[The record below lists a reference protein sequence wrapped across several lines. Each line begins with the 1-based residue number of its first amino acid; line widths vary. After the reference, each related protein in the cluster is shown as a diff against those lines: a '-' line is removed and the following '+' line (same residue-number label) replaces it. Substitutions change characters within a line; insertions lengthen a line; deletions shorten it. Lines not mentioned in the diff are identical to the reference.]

1 MGKIIVFPHLKYS
14 VLLQRQTFKINNYG
28 TISNDSRGMKKKQW
42 IIKPGRSGWG
52 RVKRR
57 EYLMF
62 LVAIREEEHQAQMLG
77 LTIKPKSIEEVRQEF
92 EKEHGSIYMDF

>member
-1 MGKIIVFPHLKYS
+1 MIQK
-14 VLLQRQTFKINNYG
+14 
-28 TISNDSRGMKKKQW
+28 GMKKKQW
-42 IIKPGRSGWG
+42 RIKPGRSGWG

-77 LTIKPKSIEEVRQEF
+77 LKIKPKSIEEVRQEF